1 MNTLNSVCNRITDMV
16 NDYNA
21 RVDAS
26 AKRIVTLGEDL
37 QTAKEAMNAAA
48 DADDLAAYQEAESR
62 VHFITAR
69 IEAAKREQVAP
80 LFSSPEEAKALDAE
94 YKAAINEAI
103 RPVYAQ
109 MDAAMK
115 QLQSSLA
122 QLREIRNTASP
133 SFYKI
138 NGHMKKAGY
147 YATPFEV
154 STSLAKY
161 VEENVYHAHNA
172 LNEVLNK

>member
-1 MNTLNSVCNRITDMV
+1 MKNLTTICNRMTDMV

-21 RVDAS
+21 RVDAA

-37 QTAKEAMNAAA
+37 QTAKEAMSAAA
-48 DADDLAAYQEAESR
+48 DADNLAAYQEAESR

-69 IEAAKREQVAP
+69 IEAAKCEQVAP

-94 YKAAINEAI
+94 YNAAINEAI

-115 QLQSSLA
+115 QLQSALA

-138 NGHMKKAGY
+138 KDHMKKAGC
-147 YATPFEV
+147 YATPYEV
-154 STSLAKY
+154 SRSLTEY
-161 VEENVYHAHNA
+161 VEGKAYDARKTIDA
-172 LNEVLNK
+172 LLNK